1 MASVRL
7 LAAVVIGA
15 LAVTAP
21 ALAVQFTGEVTGVPQ
36 GDTLIVKHEG
46 KVHTIRLHGVLAPEK
61 SQPYAGQA
69 TAFMAKLAMGQT
81 VHVIPMGKDRQK
93 QVSAEVL
100 LDGKSLNDQLVREG
114 FAWWNHKQTR
124 GGRLRTL
131 QAAARAERRGLWADS
146 DPIPPWDWKKGVRP
160 SKKD

>member
-1 MASVRL
+1 MTPLRT
-7 LAAVVIGA
+7 LAAAMAGM
-15 LAVTAP
+15 LAFAAP
-21 ALAVQFTGEVTGVPQ
+21 AFAVQFTGEVTGVPQ
-36 GDTLIVKHEG
+36 GDTLLVKHEG
-46 KVHTIRLHGVLAPEK
+46 KVHTIRLYGVLAPEN

-69 TAFMAKLAMGQT
+69 TAFMAKLALGQT
-81 VHVIPMGKDRQK
+81 VHVIPMGKSRQK

-124 GGRLRTL
+124 GGRLQTL
-131 QAAARAERRGLWADS
+131 QAAARAERRGLWEDP